1 MSLQN
6 RETLKGF
13 FRRGQLPTEGNF
25 HDLIDSLINKVDDGM
40 SKTVDDG
47 LMLSPIGESKKLIS
61 FYKSIEDKS
70 PEWRIEVNN
79 ANSNLCF
86 TNRKGKT
93 VTSFNEK
100 GRMGINT
107 EQPEAELDINGFI
120 AQKGRIGT
128 AYKGRVAA
136 NGSWHKIIEGLNG
149 CHMLEVVAGVGKK
162 KTGKYA
168 LLHAMALST
177 FGKSKNKIKKVQAHF
192 GVRSNRIE
200 LKWTGSVYDFNL
212 EMRTKANYGEN
223 IYINYHIQKLWND
236 PFMDD
241 CFYDSKAD
249 TEKGKGKGK

>member
-6 RETLKGF
+6 RETLKGY
-13 FRRGQLPTEGNF
+13 FRRGQLPSEGNF

-70 PEWRIEVNN
+70 PEWRVEVNE
-79 ANSNLCF
+79 ADSNLCF
-86 TNRKGKT
+86 SN
-93 VTSFNEK
+93 
-100 GRMGINT
+100 RMGDTVVSMNEAGKFGVNT
-107 EQPEAELDINGFI
+107 EEPTTALEVDGII
-120 AQKGRIGT
+120 SQKGRAGT
-128 AYKGRVAA
+128 AYKGKIPAD
-136 NGSWHKIIEGLNG
+136 GKWHKIVEGVNG

-168 LLHAMALST
+168 LLHAMAIST
-177 FGKSKNKIKKVQAHF
+177 FGKSKNRIKKIQAHY

-200 LKWTGSVYDFNL
+200 VRWKGTVYDYSL
-212 EMRTKANYGEN
+212 EIRTRANYGEHIN
-223 IYINYHIQKLWND
+223 ICYHIQNLWHD

-241 CFYDSKAD
+241 CFIED
-249 TEKGKGKGK
+249 EKSAK

>member
-6 RETLKGF
+6 RETLKSY
-13 FRRGQLPTEGNF
+13 FRRGQLPSEGNF

-70 PEWRIEVNN
+70 PEWRVEVNN
-79 ANSNLCF
+79 ADSNLCF
-86 TNRKGKT
+86 SNRMGDT
-93 VTSFNEK
+93 VTSINEQ

-107 EQPEAELDINGFI
+107 EEPSAELDVNGI
-120 AQKGRIGT
+120 VAQKGRTGT
-128 AYKGRVAA
+128 AYKGKVPAD
-136 NGSWHKIIEGLNG
+136 GKWYKVIEGLNG
-149 CHMLEVVAGVGKK
+149 CHMFEFVAGVGKK

-168 LLHAMALST
+168 LLHAMAIST

-200 LKWTGSVYDFNL
+200 IKWTGTIYEYNL
-212 EMRTKANYGEN
+212 EVRTRANYGEN
-223 IYINYHIQKLWND
+223 IYIRYHVQSLWND

-241 CFYDSKAD
+241 CFFE
-249 TEKGKGKGK
+249 EKEKQG